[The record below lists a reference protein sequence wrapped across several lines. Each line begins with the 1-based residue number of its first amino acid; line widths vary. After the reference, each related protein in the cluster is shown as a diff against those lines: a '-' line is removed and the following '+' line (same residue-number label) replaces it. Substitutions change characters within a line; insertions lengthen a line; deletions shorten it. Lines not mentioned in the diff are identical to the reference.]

1 MSDILFTNTFTNT
14 APCSPI
20 VDVVVV
26 VDIGESVSSGGPGDE
41 T

>member
-1 MSDILFTNTFTNT
+1 MYTNTNTNT

-26 VDIGESVSSGGPGDE
+26 VDIGKSVSSGGPGDE